1 MLEGFSY
8 WFYKHGV
15 NMNVFEAL
23 KVRHSVRQ
31 FKKDPIP
38 DDVLNKILNAAN
50 ESPSNCN
57 SQPYKVAIAQ
67 GEVIEQLRQELH
79 AKFMHAT
86 KLQQQSLPKQLFTL
100 ATKGGLPDGDFK
112 IATKYPKALQKRRQE
127 TGFGLYQTLG
137 IARTDRKARDQ
148 QMARNFTFF
157 DAPVAVFVFVHEDL
171 NQWASLDAGIYLQSL
186 MLAATAE
193 GIGSCAQGALA
204 TWASPI
210 RKHFKV
216 EKGYKLLVGVSLGYE
231 ADHIVN
237 SFKPDRADIQEQMF
251 KQKKPT

>member
-1 MLEGFSY
+1 MD
-8 WFYKHGV
+8 V
-15 NMNVFEAL
+15 IEAL
-23 KVRHSVRQ
+23 KARHSVRQ
-31 FKKDPIP
+31 FKKDLIS

-57 SQPYKVAIAQ
+57 SQPYKIAIAN
-67 GEVIEQLRQELH
+67 GDVIEQLKKELY
-79 AKFMHAT
+79 AKFTHAT
-86 KLQQQSLPKQLFTL
+86 KLQQQSLPRQLFTI

-112 IATKYPKALQKRRQE
+112 VATKYPKELQKRRQE

-137 IARTDRKARDQ
+137 IDRADRKARDM
-148 QMARNFTFF
+148 QMARNFIFF
-157 DAPVAVFVFVHEDL
+157 DAPVAVFIFVHEEL
-171 NQWASLDAGIYLQSL
+171 NQWATLDAGIYLQSL

-193 GIGSCAQGALA
+193 GVGSCAQGALA

-231 ADHIVN
+231 ANHIVN
-237 SFKPDRADIQEQMF
+237 SFKPDRADIQELIF
-251 KQKKPT
+251 KQN

>member
-1 MLEGFSY
+1 
-8 WFYKHGV
+8 
-15 NMNVFEAL
+15 MNVIEAL
-23 KVRHSVRQ
+23 KARHSVRQ

-38 DDVLNKILNAAN
+38 DVVLNKILNAAN

-57 SQPYKVAIAQ
+57 SQPYKIAIAQ
-67 GEVIEQLRQELH
+67 GRVIEQLRAELH
-79 AKFMHAT
+79 AKFIHAS
-86 KLQQQSLPKQLFTL
+86 KLQKQSLPGQLYTL

-112 IATKYPKALQKRRQE
+112 VATKYPKELQKRRQK

-137 IARTDRKARDQ
+137 ISRSDRNARTK

-157 DAPVAVFVFVHEDL
+157 DAPVAVFIFVHEEL
-171 NQWASLDAGIYLQSL
+171 NHWATLDAGIYLQSL

-237 SFKPDRADIQEQMF
+237 SFKPDRAHIQEMIF
-251 KQKKPT
+251 KQNSSH

>member
-1 MLEGFSY
+1 
-8 WFYKHGV
+8 
-15 NMNVFEAL
+15 MNVIEAL
-23 KVRHSVRQ
+23 KARHSVRQ
-31 FKKDPIP
+31 FKKDSIS
-38 DDVLNKILNAAN
+38 DEVLNKILNAAN

-57 SQPYKVAIAQ
+57 SQPYKIAVAQ
-67 GEVIEQLRQELH
+67 GSVIEQLRKELH

-86 KLQQQSLPKQLFTL
+86 KLQQQSLPRQLFTI
-100 ATKGGLPDGDFK
+100 ATQGGLPDGDFK
-112 IATKYPKALQKRRQE
+112 IATKYPKELHKRRQE

-137 IARTDRKARDQ
+137 ISRADRKGRDL

-157 DAPVAVFVFVHEDL
+157 DAPVAVFVFVHEEL
-171 NQWASLDAGIYLQSL
+171 NQWATLDAGIYLQSL
-186 MLAATAE
+186 MLAATEE
-193 GIGSCAQGALA
+193 GVGSCAQGALA

-237 SFKPDRADIQEQMF
+237 SFKPDRARIQEMMF
-251 KQKKPT
+251 TQNSSS